1 MIHQNKIY
9 HVLLIM
15 CAVVVLFFIQS
26 AAIAQEDPP
35 RPISLYVYP
44 AQGLMFGAIVQ
55 GTTGGT
61 VTVYPD
67 GSRSST
73 GDVTLISL
81 GITYSPA
88 LFGIEANPGTLISI
102 LNGPDATLTG
112 SNGGTMILQIGSSD
126 PVSPFVCTLPRP
138 ARNLVWIGGT
148 LIVGTPLASPSGSY
162 SGSFSI
168 TFMQE

>member
-1 MIHQNKIY
+1 MLKDKIWRTVLKICVG
-9 HVLLIM
+9 VLL
-15 CAVVVLFFIQS
+15 LLIQS

-35 RPISLYVYP
+35 RPISIYVYP
-44 AQGLMFGAIVQ
+44 EQGLKFGAIVQ
-55 GTTGGT
+55 GSTGGT

-67 GSRSST
+67 GSRSAT

-81 GITYSPA
+81 GIPYSAA

-112 SNGGTMILQIGSSD
+112 SNGGTMTLQLGNSD
-126 PVSPFVCTLPRP
+126 PTSPFVCTIPRP
-138 ARNLVWIGGT
+138 SRNQVRIGGT
-148 LIVGTPLASPSGSY
+148 LIVGTPLASPPGSY